1 MEIEVTKDNFAAEV
15 LEADVPVLVDFWAD
29 WCMPCKMVA
38 PVLEELSATYAGKV
52 KIAKVDVDSQGD
64 LAAEYEVISI
74 PTMVVFKGGE
84 EVDRHLG
91 AAPKDSLVQLLEKH
105 L

>member
-1 MEIEVTKDNFAAEV
+1 MEINVTKDTFESEV
-15 LEADVPVLVDFWAD
+15 LQADVPVLVDFWAD

-38 PVLEELSATYAGKV
+38 PVLEELSSQFAGKV

-74 PTMVVFKGGE
+74 PTMLVFRDGE
-84 EVDRHLG
+84 VVDRHVG
-91 AAPKDSLVQLLEKH
+91 AAPKDTLVQLLERY